1 MSLEVPIIISPE
13 EYLDY
18 YGETKAQW
26 KREDILSCIRYTTIQ
41 LDAICDNLFKCWN
54 ETDTRSIYYRK
65 QEEKDS
71 IKKAFL
77 IQTKYNLDNGNDLKQ
92 DSNFSYSSGSVN
104 FSENKRKREEILT
117 SVIDLLQKGRVYRS
131 IKNVPLCGNKDLP
144 QSINKIIEILL
155 EVCDRRY
162 VNLDFNNSTHLL
174 HTYKNKHFDVLPIAE
189 LASYI
194 DKQLY
199 NEMRNIQNTVYTL
212 RQNMV
217 QMENAMKN
225 LSNWEQ
231 AIQDLHQ
238 RTRNLEY
245 HVNQMQG
252 EVNDLLIRVADLE
265 NK

>member
-26 KREDILSCIRYTTIQ
+26 KHEDILSCIRYTTIQ

-131 IKNVPLCGNKDLP
+131 IKNIAPSESKDGLPPSLNKV
-144 QSINKIIEILL
+144 IKILL

-162 VNLDFNNSTHLL
+162 VNVSFDNETHTL
-174 HTYKNKHFDVLPIAE
+174 HTYRNKHFDTLPISE
-189 LASYI
+189 LVDSI
-194 DKQLY
+194 KNELY
-199 NEMRNIQNTVYTL
+199 QKL
-212 RQNMV
+212 F
-217 QMENAMKN
+217 
-225 LSNWEQ
+225 
-231 AIQDLHQ
+231 
-238 RTRNLEY
+238 
-245 HVNQMQG
+245 
-252 EVNDLLIRVADLE
+252 NDLMIE
-265 NK
+265 IKKIYGK

>member
-1 MSLEVPIIISPE
+1 MSLEVPTILSAE
-13 EYLDY
+13 EYLEY

-26 KREDILSCIRYTTIQ
+26 KYEDITSCIRYTTIQ

-131 IKNVPLCGNKDLP
+131 IKNIGLHDNKDLP

-174 HTYKNKHFDVLPIAE
+174 HTYKNKHFDVLPMSE

-199 NEMRNIQNTVYTL
+199 NEISNLQNTIYTL
-212 RQNMV
+212 Q
-217 QMENAMKN
+217 KN
-225 LSNWEQ
+225 ILQLQFKVS
-231 AIQDLHQ
+231 DLTA
-238 RTRNLEY
+238 RVEALE
-245 HVNQMQG
+245 
-252 EVNDLLIRVADLE
+252 EKDE
-265 NK
+265 E